1 MLKADVV
8 VMTGISL
15 EAALNLLPER
25 EPTPQ
30 HCPDGDAMQERE
42 AQYLLQVEMQRV
54 WRG

>member
-42 AQYLLQVEMQRV
+42 ARYLLQVEMQRV